1 MNETTQKNGKLLKA
15 VEMDAY
21 IASKDPLIPVILL
34 ILENGDEFEL
44 YNVPLEI
51 ARFVINGSSILNGN
65 EKKERIDI
73 FSFIAMH
80 EDILNL
86 IKDDLEKV
94 VIDEYDPTTMLYTAK
109 VYFRKGKTMLVRR
122 FIPSHAI
129 FLAMI
134 AGKDVYVSERILN
147 IQKN

>member
-1 MNETTQKNGKLLKA
+1 MNETTRKNGKLLKA

-65 EKKERIDI
+65 EK
-73 FSFIAMH
+73 
-80 EDILNL
+80 
-86 IKDDLEKV
+86 
-94 VIDEYDPTTMLYTAK
+94 
-109 VYFRKGKTMLVRR
+109 
-122 FIPSHAI
+122 
-129 FLAMI
+129 
-134 AGKDVYVSERILN
+134 
-147 IQKN
+147 